1 MQKAAET
8 PEPGFDIIV
17 AGAGASGATLAAALV
32 RGGLRVALIEAGPDR
47 NRAVNRIPALAFMA
61 SINPQTNWNFETAP
75 IPALHNR
82 RQRWSQGRIVGGSS
96 AINGMLWMRGTR
108 HDYDLWQDSGC
119 PGWGWE
125 AALDAYRAIE
135 GSDRDS
141 AYHGRDGA
149 LRTRRSDL
157 DLPLTAPFL
166 RAMGQAGLPLCENIN
181 ADIEEGFGTFDV
193 NVSLGQRCGVR
204 QAWLQPLKNNPGLKI
219 FHDTTVTRLLTAGG
233 RVTGVGLKRGDTEFR
248 LGARH
253 EVVLCC
259 GAILTPALL
268 MRSGFGP
275 AAHLQDA
282 GIAVQRDCPGIG
294 ENLHNHPAV
303 ALRYYLSAPLSAA
316 RWLRPGPALA
326 AGLRYVLKRS
336 GPLAQ
341 SYVAM
346 GGLFRS
352 QPGDAPSDMMAVVMP
367 ALVKRAEVGAK
378 LSSIFDMRHGFA
390 VNVSL
395 ARQKS
400 RGRIRLDPQ
409 NPFGD
414 PVIAPDYFS
423 VPEDL
428 SAMTA
433 GVLRLRE
440 AIATSQ
446 DLGPLVTETGP
457 LAAAREADALP
468 EAIRAA
474 CGTFYHPAGT
484 CRMGGE
490 DAPVRPDL
498 RLRGVAGL
506 RIADPSVVPLPM
518 GATMHAPSILIGYR
532 AAQMILSDLRAA
544 GASTGNP

>member
-1 MQKAAET
+1 MHKATKT
-8 PEPGFDIIV
+8 PRPEFDIIV
-17 AGAGASGATLAAALV
+17 VGAGASGATLAAALV
-32 RGGLRVALIEAGPDR
+32 RGGLRVALIEAGPHR
-47 NRAVNRIPALAFMA
+47 TRAVNRIPALAFMA

-75 IPALHNR
+75 IPDLNNR
-82 RQRWSQGRIVGGSS
+82 RQRWSQGRMIGGSS

-108 HDYDLWQDSGC
+108 HDYDQWQDNGC

-125 AALDAYRAIE
+125 AALEVYRAIE
-135 GSDRDS
+135 GSDRGT
-141 AYHGRDGA
+141 ACHGRNGA
-149 LRTRRSDL
+149 LKIRRSAL
-157 DLPLTAPFL
+157 DLPLAAPFL
-166 RAMGQAGLPLCENIN
+166 RAMAQAGLPLADDIN

-193 NVSLGQRCGVR
+193 NISQGQRCGVR
-204 QAWLQPLKNNPGLKI
+204 EAWLQPLQNNSYLQI
-219 FHDTTVTRLLTAGG
+219 FHDTTVTRLLTTDG
-233 RVTGVGLKRGDTEFR
+233 RVIGVALKRGDSEFS
-248 LGARH
+248 LAARN

-275 AAHLQDA
+275 AAHLQHA
-282 GIAVQRDCPGIG
+282 GIAVQRDCPRIG

-303 ALRYYLSAPLSAA
+303 GLRYHLSPPWSAA

-326 AGLRYVLKRS
+326 AGLRYGLTRS

-367 ALVKRAEVGAK
+367 ALIKRAEVGAK
-378 LSSIFDMRHGFA
+378 LSGIFEWRHGFA

-414 PVIAPDYFS
+414 PVIAPGYFS
-423 VPEDL
+423 APEDL
-428 SAMTA
+428 SALTA
-433 GVLRLRE
+433 GVLRLRQ

-457 LAAAREADALP
+457 LAAACDAAALP

-532 AAQMILSDLRAA
+532 AAQMILSDLRAP
-544 GASTGNP
+544 GASTGNL